1 MNKILKN
8 YNAANKEKASLETF
22 IKTTDR
28 FEFSSFTYIS
38 SNPDNNAL
46 NLINDY
52 IESDIKNVIDVT
64 NGISDKNYDE
74 GLPINITVVPIGRI
88 SSAINDIEL

>member
-1 MNKILKN
+1 
-8 YNAANKEKASLETF
+8 
-22 IKTTDR
+22 
-28 FEFSSFTYIS
+28 
-38 SNPDNNAL
+38 
-46 NLINDY
+46 LINDY